1 VGGPAGTEATARP
14 RPWPRRYAVRGDA
27 DNLQLKAGV
36 TAAFGLVRAAA
47 AADMLQSVAPGME
60 LQPLSVQVAGTS
72 ALYAAQ
78 SMMMFGFAAV
88 AVEAA
93 FQRGLLSRFGAR

>member
-1 VGGPAGTEATARP
+1 M
-14 RPWPRRYAVRGDA
+14 RGDA

-47 AADMLQSVAPGME
+47 AADMLQSVAPRLE
-60 LQPLSVQVAGTS
+60 LQPISLEVVGSS
-72 ALYAAQ
+72 ALYAAE

-88 AVEAA
+88 ALEAA
-93 FQRGLLSRFGAR
+93 FQRGLLSRFGSSR